1 MHEARLDARVL
12 NIQSGE
18 QVLYEYNWKPGRDGS
33 QWLELSI
40 INGPSAQSATVLVDE
55 PRSQGVFGTIGSVN
69 PALLGIVVLLSLGLI
84 GLLVFGLRAEPGQ
97 VGTPA
102 ARPGNKKKEVALPKP
117 ESGPYGAK
125 QEAASPGENPYQ

>member
-1 MHEARLDARVL
+1 MK
-12 NIQSGE
+12 I
-18 QVLYEYNWKPGRDGS
+18 
-33 QWLELSI
+33 SI

-55 PRSQGVFGTIGSVN
+55 PRSQGVFGTMGSVN

-97 VGTPA
+97 VVIPA
-102 ARPGNKKKEVALPKP
+102 ARLGSKKEGVALPKP

-125 QEAASPGENPYQ
+125 QEPVSPGENPYQ